1 MSQVIQFRYK
11 IKRPKLLKNDVFIL
25 YSPQKLT
32 FQPGENKIV
41 DMKLN
46 IKFSTNIRGSCKL
59 LLRLSDAGLLLQNC
73 NYLSNNTHLHF
84 EILNSNITQSIEIKS
99 KDEMGYFIPDNIG
112 GEIEY
117 EFVKITA

>member
-11 IKRPKLLKNDVFIL
+11 IKRPKLLENDVFIL

-59 LLRLSDAGLLLQNC
+59 LFRLSDAGLQLQNC
-73 NYLSNNTHLHF
+73 NYLSDNTHLHF
-84 EILNSNITQSIEIKS
+84 EILNLNITQSIEIKS
-99 KDEMGYFIPDNIG
+99 KDEIDISFQTTL
-112 GEIEY
+112 GEKY
-117 EFVKITA
+117 NTNMLK